1 VNPQLPEVPRSPL
14 GWLWQPPRPIPTT
27 HNGTMWLSRR
37 LGTWRLFGL
46 DGSDQATPYMDRL
59 WSTTLRRIGGSP
71 AVSVQRALILGV
83 ALGATPAL
91 VRRRWPDA
99 EVVAVDC
106 EPSLFALGRALG
118 IHDIAPDDPRT
129 RFVAGDAAQVVPG
142 LAQRFD
148 LVLVDLFRGRHLAP
162 AATAPVLIGGVA
174 DRLTPGGV
182 AAVNVFSQPAAL
194 EAWRPRF
201 ARASVTRCEVNLVGL
216 FEEPL
221 PPRPN

>member
-1 VNPQLPEVPRSPL
+1 MTPLPEVPRGPL
-14 GWLWQPPRPIPTT
+14 GWLWQPPRPIPTA

-59 WSTTLRRIGGSP
+59 WSTTLGRIASSSGI
-71 AVSVQRALILGV
+71 SVRCALILGV

-91 VRRRWPDA
+91 VRRRWPEA

-106 EPSLFALGRALG
+106 EPSLYALGRALG
-118 IHDIAPDDPRT
+118 IHDLAPDDPRT

-142 LAQRFD
+142 LERRFD
-148 LVLVDLFRGRHLAP
+148 LVLVDLFRGRNLAP
-162 AATAPVLIGGVA
+162 AATAPVLIDAVA

-194 EAWRPRF
+194 EAWQRRF
-201 ARASVTRCEVNLVGL
+201 ARMHVTRCEVNLVGL
-216 FEEPL
+216 FEEPV
-221 PPRPN
+221 PPRPA